1 MGKIDTSQ
9 EQNKY
14 LKEEYVR
21 FSRFKKTYVS
31 YLKEIEELKEE
42 EMEESINLIE
52 EYIVSEYI
60 RETHA
65 VRAKEYIAKDWG
77 GKITYGDTDLT
88 GDLAN
93 ICFSHNEDY
102 KYVLQLEH
110 LKLCGYNT
118 YACIPF
124 IATLLRLA
132 DIIDFDP
139 KRAPRILFEHL
150 SIRNAVSVQEWK
162 KHLAISAWTFTKKSL
177 IYAAECEHPATELSV
192 RHFCDLID
200 NELRNASHVITN
212 LHAGELDDVLGRY
225 KKVQFPLQVDR
236 SRIGAKKNII
246 TNKPLYRYHET
257 AFSLSK
263 NQIIDLL
270 MGTQLYDSPDV
281 ALRELVQ
288 NSIDAC
294 MLRKR
299 YVGRMEFYMSQGF

>member
-1 MGKIDTSQ
+1 M
-9 EQNKY
+9 
-14 LKEEYVR
+14 
-21 FSRFKKTYVS
+21 
-31 YLKEIEELKEE
+31 KEIEELKEE

-88 GDLAN
+88 SDLAN

-162 KHLAISAWTFTKKSL
+162 NIWLLARGLLQRSHLYMQQNVNIQQLNYQLDIF
-177 IYAAECEHPATELSV
+177 
-192 RHFCDLID
+192 
-200 NELRNASHVITN
+200 VI
-212 LHAGELDDVLGRY
+212 
-225 KKVQFPLQVDR
+225 
-236 SRIGAKKNII
+236 
-246 TNKPLYRYHET
+246 
-257 AFSLSK
+257 
-263 NQIIDLL
+263 
-270 MGTQLYDSPDV
+270 
-281 ALRELVQ
+281 
-288 NSIDAC
+288 
-294 MLRKR
+294 
-299 YVGRMEFYMSQGF
+299 